1 MVLSKNTFST
11 SGAIEKLIMMD
22 TSHDMVKRCKD
33 AEKVISNDNIETS
46 YMIADEEFLPVKER
60 YHNEFL
66 AEKC

>member
-1 MVLSKNTFST
+1 
-11 SGAIEKLIMMD
+11 MMD

-33 AEKVISNDNIETS
+33 AEKVISDNIETS

-66 AEKC
+66 AE